1 MQGDQVGC
9 PHCNQLTVLGAAPVI
24 QPPVLSNA
32 QNPNL
37 SNCPDCGRTVSLRA
51 TSCPHCGGPI
61 TLAKPSPSASS
72 KPQGLSAPAVVT
84 PPQAPKAP
92 VSRLEKVIICT
103 VALGAIALAPAFFTW
118 LQKDA
123 SVYENNI
130 ATTPK
135 ELKGD
140 VAVSIDVLRV
150 SNWGREDWRD
160 VRIFNNGGSPDGYM
174 IAMPSVKA
182 DFGSQTAPL
191 AQFTKGQQ
199 RFGPR
204 TMAVTDVYIVT
215 ANSGSGSFTIT
226 RR

>member
-1 MQGDQVGC
+1 MAIAQLPMDLKSLCQHCGQNLEYPDNMQGDQVGC

-103 VALGAIALAPAFFTW
+103 VALGAIALV
-118 LQKDA
+118 QC
-123 SVYENNI
+123 NI
-130 ATTPK
+130 DIGHTA
-135 ELKGD
+135 D
-140 VAVSIDVLRV
+140 RI
-150 SNWGREDWRD
+150 GR
-160 VRIFNNGGSPDGYM
+160 GH
-174 IAMPSVKA
+174 
-182 DFGSQTAPL
+182 
-191 AQFTKGQQ
+191 
-199 RFGPR
+199 
-204 TMAVTDVYIVT
+204 
-215 ANSGSGSFTIT
+215 
-226 RR
+226 